1 MYILSKDGDEEIGV
15 RYTKEMATR
24 GQDISRFFLNYRKYV
39 ILIGIALVIQ
49 FFLAIRVV
57 FLLPG
62 SWDISG
68 DGSKGPS
75 YIRNHGSQK
84 NVETLQNVKT
94 NVDVSESISPQNT
107 ATPVKKTLP
116 DSNAS
121 LLTFDVGSLTFVPE
135 CNITLK
141 DSISAINRAK
151 TQACKD
157 EIANISCVI
166 TNDVLYVKRLPRY
179 CSNKGES
186 RDLYEYICQWLEKF
200 ELHQTV
206 YGRYLGCFKD
216 NPKDRIL
223 SGHLSLF
230 KDRNSHQICI
240 DLCLQSGFQYAGL
253 QYGVEC
259 FCGNSK
265 PSSYLKVENE
275 KCGMKCPVEEVTS
288 FIEPG
293 HLTPWNGNCG
303 GYFVMDVFE
312 TGVFQDY
319 ELNNKIVGLD
329 GRREDGR
336 LAEKPARTVRIVFFL
351 TLNGR
356 SARQVFRLIKAL
368 FHERHFFY
376 IHIDSRQDY
385 LYRELLSLT
394 RILPKNVRFMK
405 SRKATIWGG
414 ASLLTVLLS
423 GMKDLVTNAEEW
435 NWDWDYV
442 INLSESDFPLKST
455 EKLETFLSHNKGRNF
470 VKSHGRDVQ
479 KFIQKQGLDKTFYEC
494 EHRMWRVADRKLP
507 SGILIDGGS
516 DWIAL
521 HRDFVEYVIKS
532 DDSLVSGLKTVF
544 KHTLLPAESFFHTV
558 LRNSNHC
565 RTFVDNNL
573 HVTNWKRKLGCKCQ
587 YRTVVDW
594 CGCSPN
600 DFRLTDWNRLQLAES
615 RLLFFGRK
623 FEAIVNQEIINKLEI
638 WLYPDRFE
646 PYYPT
651 MDRFWLSIYHYH
663 DIFPRPDDALVTL
676 GRSLARVAARNFAAK
691 YDCQVVRDQDN
702 FVYQDGIAELVEMTA
717 YNHDD
722 KFQGILVRFK
732 TSIARHVGAEG
743 VPEVFTVH
751 LEAWFGIKDQTEFAP
766 WSQKIA
772 KYRSKIQDISIG
784 TDYDQKEQIFRNFAY
799 SIGPFSEP
807 ILIYNIVADEPF
819 NVTAVFIDP
828 SNIVQAV
835 QNSTTEVASGTTVS
849 LTNFVKPVL
858 RTPLQPGNW
867 TVKVLSL
874 DGYLLAEVKMLV
886 LPIEF
891 YQARKMT
898 LANSKIINWFP
909 SDEEYTDDDGS
920 NIDSKYE
927 TLLQERIDRLVS
939 EFYQVQD
946 FCLESEQNHLLLS
959 SFKTVSAKDVSQG
972 QSKSLK
978 MDQGSSSMDKMETSV
993 CSHSQWSSMFPDPK
1007 SSITGI
1013 DPETGF
1019 LLP

>member
-1 MYILSKDGDEEIGV
+1 
-15 RYTKEMATR
+15 MATR
-24 GQDISRFFLNYRKYV
+24 GQDISRFFINYRKY
-39 ILIGIALVIQ
+39 IIFIGIALAIQ

-57 FLLPG
+57 LLPG

-75 YIRNHGSQK
+75 YTRIQGSQK
-84 NVETLQNVKT
+84 NVETLQNVKP
-94 NVDVSESISPQNT
+94 NVDVSDSISPQNT
-107 ATPVKKTLP
+107 AAPVKKTLP
-116 DSNAS
+116 DLNSS
-121 LLTFDVGSLTFVPE
+121 LVTLDAGSLTFVPE

-157 EIANISCVI
+157 EIANISCEI
-166 TNDVLYVKRLPRY
+166 TNDVLYTKRLPRY
-179 CSNKGES
+179 CSNKET
-186 RDLYEYICQWLEKF
+186 I
-200 ELHQTV
+200 

-223 SGHLSLF
+223 SGHLTLF
-230 KDRNSHQICI
+230 KDKNSHQICI

-265 PSSYLKVENE
+265 PSSNFKIDNE
-275 KCGMKCPVEEVTS
+275 KCSMKCPLEELTS
-288 FIEPG
+288 FIEPA
-293 HLTPWNGNCG
+293 LLKSWNGNCG
-303 GYFVMDVFE
+303 GYFAMDVFE

-329 GRREDGR
+329 GRMEDGR

-394 RILPKNVRFMK
+394 RILPNNVRFMK
-405 SRKATIWGG
+405 NRRATIWGG

-423 GMKDLVTNAEEW
+423 GMKDLVTNADEW
-435 NWDWDYV
+435 NWEWDYV

-455 EKLETFLSHNKGRNF
+455 EKLEAFLSHNKGRNF

-532 DDSLVSGLKTVF
+532 DDPLVAGLKTVF
-544 KHTLLPAESFFHTV
+544 KYTLLPAESFFHTV

-587 YRTVVDW
+587 YRNVVDW

-600 DFRLTDWNRLQLAES
+600 DFKLTDWNRLQLAET

-623 FEAIVNQEIINKLEI
+623 FEAIVNQEIINKMEI
-638 WLYPDRFE
+638 WLYPERFE

-651 MDRFWLSIYHYH
+651 MDRFWLSLYHYH
-663 DIFPRPDDALVTL
+663 DIFPKADDTLVTL

-691 YDCQVVRDQDN
+691 YDCKVVQNQEDN
-702 FVYQDGIAELVEMTA
+702 FVDQEEIAQLVEMTA

-732 TSIARHVGAEG
+732 TSIARQANIEG

-751 LEAWFGIKDQTEFAP
+751 LEAWFGIKDQTTFAP
-766 WSQKIA
+766 WSQKNA
-772 KYRSKIQDISIG
+772 KYRSRIQDISIG
-784 TDYDQKEQIFRNFAY
+784 TDYDQKEQIFRNFAR

-807 ILIYNIVADEPF
+807 ILIYNIVLDEPF

-835 QNSTTEVASGTTVS
+835 QNSTTEVASGTT
-849 LTNFVKPVL
+849 TNFVKPVL

-874 DGYLLAEVKMLV
+874 DGYLLAELKMLV
-886 LPIEF
+886 LPLEF
-891 YQARKMT
+891 YQGKKISVS
-898 LANSKIINWFP
+898 NSKLINLFP
-909 SDEEYTDDDGS
+909 TDENTLDERNFDTQH
-920 NIDSKYE
+920 E
-927 TLLQERIDRLVS
+927 TLLQDWIDTLVS

-946 FCLESEQNHLLLS
+946 FCLESEQNHLLVS
-959 SFKTVSAKDVSQG
+959 SLKTDATKDVSEG

-978 MDQGSSSMDKMETSV
+978 IDQGSMDHMETSV
-993 CSHSQWSSMFPDPK
+993 CSHSQWSSLFPDPK

-1013 DPETGF
+1013 DSETGF